1 MRIPRQV
8 SGADLARALRT
19 LGYVTVRQE
28 GSHLRLTT
36 EINGVHHI
44 TVPNHRP
51 LKVGTLLGGVLKPVA
66 AHHRLTVEELLA
78 KLGL

>member
-1 MRIPRQV
+1 VRIPRQV
-8 SGADLARALRT
+8 TGPEVARALRV
-19 LGYVTVRQE
+19 LGYERVRQD

-36 EINGVHHI
+36 QLNGTHHV
-44 TVPNHRP
+44 TVPNHKP

>member
-8 SGADLARALRT
+8 TGPEVARALRV
-19 LGYVTVRQE
+19 LGYERVRQD

-36 EINGVHHI
+36 QLNGTHHV
-44 TVPNHRP
+44 TVPNHKP

>member
-1 MRIPRQV
+1 MRIPRQL
-8 SGADLARALRT
+8 SGPDVAHALRAL
-19 LGYVTVRQE
+19 GYERARRE

-36 EINGVHHI
+36 QVNGTHHV
-44 TVPNHRP
+44 TVPNHKP